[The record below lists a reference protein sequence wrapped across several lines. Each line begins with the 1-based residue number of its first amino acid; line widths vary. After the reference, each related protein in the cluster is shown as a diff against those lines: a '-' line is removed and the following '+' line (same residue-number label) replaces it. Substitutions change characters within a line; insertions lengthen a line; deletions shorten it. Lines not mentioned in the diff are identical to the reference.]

1 MMMMMMFI
9 LVSNVDAN
17 ADNDG
22 IAWQS
27 KQPHACYT
35 NIPAGTTKVGFEE
48 DHNRQFDAD
57 YDHFDDD
64 DDDDM
69 VDMTFF
75 GQVSIGDGYHKM
87 RMRSNL
93 FGLRLTLVS
102 PIPRSSTSISAATKA
117 SRY

>member
-1 MMMMMMFI
+1 M
-9 LVSNVDAN
+9 LVICLYGRELPRLVLKRIITD
-17 ADNDG
+17 
-22 IAWQS
+22 I
-27 KQPHACYT
+27 K
-35 NIPAGTTKVGFEE
+35 
-48 DHNRQFDAD
+48 FDAD
-57 YDHFDDD
+57 VDNF

-69 VDMTFF
+69 VDMTVV

-87 RMRSNL
+87 RMRSYP